1 MTLTA
6 LLNAENGNNVYN
18 NKLLSV
24 LPPRRWY
31 SLRAYLLLKI
41 I

>member
-1 MTLTA
+1 MYICTA
-6 LLNAENGNNVYN
+6 T

-31 SLRAYLLLKI
+31 SLRAYLLLKT
-41 I
+41 